1 MVLRRYIPILI
12 VGFFGSFTLFGW
24 FINNETVEAFIND
37 DATQWYD
44 IIASFAIFLGAL
56 NFLKLQFL
64 KVLKR
69 QSGWQYSVV
78 AIVSFFAVFIIGF
91 FMRGAFIVDIP
102 ATDVQETYFTQKS
115 AEEAIVQL
123 KDSGV
128 DATITPAPWGAHIQ
142 TEGGLFKWMFDNV
155 FTPLSATMFALLA
168 FYVASASYRAFRARN
183 FEATLLLLAGIII
196 MIGRVPAGGL
206 ISSWMIMY
214 MLVLVLGIIVNTYF
228 RHRQIV
234 FGVVALGLNFGYNRI
249 TISTAGI
256 VPKINQFIEDQKKYN
271 LAISLN
277 ASNDKIRNEIMPINE
292 KWPISELLKISK
304 KFNKSKKNKITFEYV
319 LIDSVNDSESDAIQL
334 CELLKNSHC
343 KLNIIPFNYI
353 GNQYKRPSEDKINNF
368 IDIVHKN
375 HQGFRILVRWSKGI
389 DINAGCGQLSTKE
402 I

>member
-1 MVLRRYIPILI
+1 MILRRYIPILI

-56 NFLKLQFL
+56 NLLKLQFL

-91 FMRGAFIVDIP
+91 FMRGAFIVYIP

-214 MLVLVLGIIVNTYF
+214 MLVLVIGIIVNTYF

-234 FGVVALGLNFGYNRI
+234 FGVVALGLLGVTLLGSSMGWPIDQPSVFYLPDLQEWI
-249 TISTAGI
+249 YS
-256 VPKINQFIEDQKKYN
+256 VPN
-271 LAISLN
+271 LAGARAIMIGIGLGIIVTSLRY
-277 ASNDKIRNEIMPINE
+277 IFGLE
-292 KWPISELLKISK
+292 KS
-304 KFNKSKKNKITFEYV
+304 
-319 LIDSVNDSESDAIQL
+319 
-334 CELLKNSHC
+334 
-343 KLNIIPFNYI
+343 YI
-353 GNQYKRPSEDKINNF
+353 GDQ
-368 IDIVHKN
+368 
-375 HQGFRILVRWSKGI
+375 
-389 DINAGCGQLSTKE
+389 
-402 I
+402 

>member
-56 NFLKLQFL
+56 NLLKLQFL

-206 ISSWMIMY
+206 ISSWYIPARLTVNAY
-214 MLVLVLGIIVNTYF
+214 RPFSSDTLLLNVLY
-228 RHRQIV
+228 
-234 FGVVALGLNFGYNRI
+234 
-249 TISTAGI
+249 
-256 VPKINQFIEDQKKYN
+256 
-271 LAISLN
+271 
-277 ASNDKIRNEIMPINE
+277 
-292 KWPISELLKISK
+292 W
-304 KFNKSKKNKITFEYV
+304 
-319 LIDSVNDSESDAIQL
+319 
-334 CELLKNSHC
+334 
-343 KLNIIPFNYI
+343 KL
-353 GNQYKRPSEDKINNF
+353 
-368 IDIVHKN
+368 
-375 HQGFRILVRWSKGI
+375 
-389 DINAGCGQLSTKE
+389 
-402 I
+402 

>member
-56 NFLKLQFL
+56 NLLKLQFL

-123 KDSGV
+123 KDSGIINDIE
-128 DATITPAPWGAHIQ
+128 DATIIPAPWGAHIQ

-234 FGVVALGLNFGYNRI
+234 FGVVALGLLGVTLLGSSMGWPVDQPSVFYLPDLQEWI
-249 TISTAGI
+249 YS
-256 VPKINQFIEDQKKYN
+256 VPN
-271 LAISLN
+271 LAGARAIMIGIGLGIIVTSLRY
-277 ASNDKIRNEIMPINE
+277 IFGLE
-292 KWPISELLKISK
+292 KS
-304 KFNKSKKNKITFEYV
+304 
-319 LIDSVNDSESDAIQL
+319 
-334 CELLKNSHC
+334 
-343 KLNIIPFNYI
+343 YI
-353 GNQYKRPSEDKINNF
+353 GDQ
-368 IDIVHKN
+368 
-375 HQGFRILVRWSKGI
+375 
-389 DINAGCGQLSTKE
+389 
-402 I
+402 

>member
-24 FINNETVEAFIND
+24 FIKNETVEAFIND

-56 NFLKLQFL
+56 NLLKLQFL

-234 FGVVALGLNFGYNRI
+234 FGVVALGLLGVTLLGSSMGWPIDQPSVFYLPDLQEWI
-249 TISTAGI
+249 YS
-256 VPKINQFIEDQKKYN
+256 VPN
-271 LAISLN
+271 LAGARAIMIGIGLGIIVTSLRY
-277 ASNDKIRNEIMPINE
+277 IFGLE
-292 KWPISELLKISK
+292 KS
-304 KFNKSKKNKITFEYV
+304 
-319 LIDSVNDSESDAIQL
+319 
-334 CELLKNSHC
+334 
-343 KLNIIPFNYI
+343 YI
-353 GNQYKRPSEDKINNF
+353 GDQ
-368 IDIVHKN
+368 
-375 HQGFRILVRWSKGI
+375 
-389 DINAGCGQLSTKE
+389 
-402 I
+402 

>member
-56 NFLKLQFL
+56 NLLKLQFL

-234 FGVVALGLNFGYNRI
+234 FGVVALGLLGVTLLGSSMGWPVDQPSVFYLPDLQEWI
-249 TISTAGI
+249 YS
-256 VPKINQFIEDQKKYN
+256 VPN
-271 LAISLN
+271 LAGARAIMIGIGLGIIVTSLRY
-277 ASNDKIRNEIMPINE
+277 IFGLE
-292 KWPISELLKISK
+292 KS
-304 KFNKSKKNKITFEYV
+304 
-319 LIDSVNDSESDAIQL
+319 
-334 CELLKNSHC
+334 
-343 KLNIIPFNYI
+343 YI
-353 GNQYKRPSEDKINNF
+353 GDQ
-368 IDIVHKN
+368 
-375 HQGFRILVRWSKGI
+375 
-389 DINAGCGQLSTKE
+389 
-402 I
+402 

>member
-56 NFLKLQFL
+56 NLLKLQFL

-91 FMRGAFIVDIP
+91 FMRGAFIVYIP
-102 ATDVQETYFTQKS
+102 ATDIQETYFTQKS

-214 MLVLVLGIIVNTYF
+214 MLVLVIGIIVNTYF

-234 FGVVALGLNFGYNRI
+234 FGVVALGLLGVTLLGSSMGWPIDQPSVFYLPDLQEWI
-249 TISTAGI
+249 YS
-256 VPKINQFIEDQKKYN
+256 VPN
-271 LAISLN
+271 LAGARAIMIGIGLGIIVTSLRY
-277 ASNDKIRNEIMPINE
+277 IFGLE
-292 KWPISELLKISK
+292 KS
-304 KFNKSKKNKITFEYV
+304 
-319 LIDSVNDSESDAIQL
+319 
-334 CELLKNSHC
+334 
-343 KLNIIPFNYI
+343 YI
-353 GNQYKRPSEDKINNF
+353 GDQ
-368 IDIVHKN
+368 
-375 HQGFRILVRWSKGI
+375 
-389 DINAGCGQLSTKE
+389 
-402 I
+402 